1 MAEGAVLKC
10 RDHCIPQAV
19 SEAQTQG
26 GNLNMH
32 SSPQFLIKSPIWAMW
47 LAKNQAQVRT

>member
-32 SSPQFLIKSPIWAMW
+32 LSPQFWIKLYTNLSNVIG
-47 LAKNQAQVRT
+47 